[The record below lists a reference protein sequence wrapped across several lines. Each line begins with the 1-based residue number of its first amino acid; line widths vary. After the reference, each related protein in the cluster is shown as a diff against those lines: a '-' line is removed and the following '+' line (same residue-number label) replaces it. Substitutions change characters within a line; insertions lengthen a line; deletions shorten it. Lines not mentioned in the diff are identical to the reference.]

1 MNERE
6 RNLFIDIYD
15 FVYETA
21 AAKSVPDAQ
30 AIMGATVTLYRM
42 YKDISLT
49 REISTL
55 MERAR
60 EAV

>member
-1 MNERE
+1 MNEAEKIIFR
-6 RNLFIDIYD
+6 DIYN

-21 AAKSVPDAQ
+21 AAKSVPDCKAVMD
-30 AIMGATVTLYRM
+30 AAVTMYRTHH
-42 YKDISLT
+42 DVSLT

-60 EAV
+60 GAV